1 MEKIVEVQKKILTDP
16 QARKAFAADPRG
28 FLTKEGVSIPEGMS
42 LPSSVP
48 LADFEKRVAI
58 ADQRLKAK
66 GVDINK
72 MTAQDLKKAELS
84 EADLEQVSGGMTAT
98 LQTTTIGTTT
108 MRAPQTAAAV
118 ALLVVAVG
126 IGVWSSL

>member
-1 MEKIVEVQKKILTDP
+1 MEKIVEIQKKILTDP

-28 FLTKEGVSIPEGMS
+28 FLTKEGVPIPEGFS
-42 LPSSVP
+42 LPNSVP
-48 LADFEKRVAI
+48 LADFEKRVAL

-66 GVDINK
+66 GVDVNR

-84 EADLEQVSGGMTAT
+84 EEDLDQVSGGAMVT
-98 LQTTTIGTTT
+98 QTTTIGTTVI
-108 MRAPQTAAAV
+108 RSPQTAAAV

-126 IGVWSSL
+126 VGVWSSL